1 MQVYIF
7 MKGWY
12 NNIIMYEGKGGD
24 EMRRLWKKIWEAFI
38 SGDKILLLLCLVT
51 SCLGCI
57 VIASATSHHESLRY
71 VFIQIG
77 AVAIGVIFYVA
88 VSCIDLEFVSEHRMA
103 LVAFNIVLLLLLI
116 PFGVDYNS
124 GNKSWLDFPFLPVA
138 IQPAEL
144 CKITFILIL
153 ASTMARNQR
162 KISSLK
168 SILAMGFHLGLLFGT
183 NMVLSKDAGVSLIF
197 VFIFIGMAFAGGV
210 HFFWFGAG
218 GAILASAA
226 PLVWFKLMSPH
237 QKSRIKV
244 LFDPTIDPL
253 GINERYHTKRS
264 LLSLTGGGLMGQGL
278 FNGNRTQIGAL
289 PAQHTDY
296 IFSAIGEEMGY
307 VGCVL
312 VLLLL
317 VAIIVRCVQVGTRSQ
332 DYLRRLVCFGAAT
345 ALIFQVCSNVGMCI
359 GVTPVIGLTLPFVSY
374 GGSSVVSLYA
384 MLGLVSGIYAPPA
397 PRSHERYIRPY

>member
-1 MQVYIF
+1 
-7 MKGWY
+7 
-12 NNIIMYEGKGGD
+12 
-24 EMRRLWKKIWEAFI
+24 MRRLGKKIWEAFI
-38 SGDKILLLLCLVT
+38 NGDKILLLLCLVT

-57 VIASATSHHESLRY
+57 VIASATSHHETMRY

-77 AVAIGVIFYVA
+77 AVVIGVLSYVA
-88 VSCIDLEFVSEHRMA
+88 VSCIDLEFVSEHRTA
-103 LVAFNIVLLLLLI
+103 LVIFNMLLLFLLI

-124 GNKSWLDFPFLPVA
+124 GNKSWLDLPLMPVA

-144 CKITFILIL
+144 CKITFILIM
-153 ASTMARNQR
+153 ASTMARHQR
-162 KISSLK
+162 KISSFK
-168 SILAMGFHLGLLFGT
+168 SVLAMGFQLGLLFGT

-210 HFFWFGAG
+210 HLLWFGAG
-218 GAILASAA
+218 ITG
-226 PLVWFKLMSPH
+226 LVALFPVIWFKFLGEH
-237 QKSRIKV
+237 QKNRIRV

-253 GINERYHTKRS
+253 GIKERYHTKRS

-307 VGCVL
+307 VGCIL
-312 VLLLL
+312 VLILL

-384 MLGLVSGIYAPPA
+384 MLGLVSGIYARPA